1 MIERNSLYKIFLE
14 EAKELV
20 SSLEND
26 LLELEKNV
34 SDRQLIDQIFRSVH
48 TLKGSSGMVEY
59 SLLTSFSH
67 EMENVLSRI
76 RSGELKA
83 TGSLISLFLSA
94 TDILRQLIECEP
106 SESESALGAEV
117 RAGLENIRKFRG
129 MQKEPAETEMKSS
142 VSGQENFSE
151 KYIQINMK
159 FKPDIF
165 ISGTDPLMLLK
176 ELSSMGEFIK
186 VKCNPEA
193 IPSMNTF
200 RYDVL
205 YLSWEIILKT
215 EQPASTVENVFIF
228 VRENNTIV
236 FEDVSRRF
244 VEGIDLRYADK
255 KIGEI
260 LEDEGYVSGSDLQKV
275 VESQKKMGEIL
286 VESSSIDTNVV
297 NRVLS
302 SQQKSRD
309 ILTSQTI
316 RVDTNK
322 LDRLVNLVGE
332 LVIGIAGLN
341 QLILE
346 KYHKN
351 RELNDTAEHLDRI
364 SRNIQEQVM
373 KTRMVP
379 IEGTFSH
386 FQRTVRDTSRELNKR
401 INLFLVGSET
411 ELDKTLIEQIDAPLK
426 HLVRNSIDHGIGS
439 PEERI
444 AVGKPAEGSIWLRAY
459 QQEGKIIIEVEDDG
473 KGLDKKAILKK
484 AQEKGL
490 YKGGGELSEK
500 EIYNFIFIPGFS
512 TAKQVTE
519 ISGRGVGLDIVR
531 KNIENLRGSIELF
544 SEKGKGTLFR
554 IKLPLTLAII
564 EGMQVSVGH
573 ETITVPLFSIIEA
586 VRPENN
592 VVKTIEGKGELI
604 EFRGGFI
611 PLIRLYE
618 IFGFQTEVTDP
629 VSGLI
634 LILDGHNRKIAMM
647 VDDVL
652 GQQQVVIKS
661 LEKNYR
667 QIPGISGATV
677 LGDGRISLIL
687 DVYSLEKLAF
697 GQPEN
702 I

>member
-1 MIERNSLYKIFLE
+1 MIERDSLYKIFLE

-34 SDRQLIDQIFRSVH
+34 NDRQLIDQIFRSVH

-83 TGSLISLFLSA
+83 TGSLISLFLSS
-94 TDILRQLIECEP
+94 TDLLRQLIECEP
-106 SESESALGAEV
+106 SEAETLLGAEV
-117 RAGLENIRKFRG
+117 RSGLDNIRKFKG
-129 MQKEPAETEMKSS
+129 IQKEPVDAETKQTS
-142 VSGQENFSE
+142 SGQENFSE

-165 ISGTDPLMLLK
+165 ASGTDPLMLLK
-176 ELSSMGEFIK
+176 ELSSMGEFVK
-186 VKCNPEA
+186 VRCNPEA
-193 IPSMNTF
+193 IPAMNSF
-200 RYDVL
+200 RYEVL

-215 EQPASTVENVFIF
+215 DQPASTVENVFIF

-244 VEGIDLRYADK
+244 VEGVDLRYANK

-260 LEDEGYVSGSDLQKV
+260 LEEEGYVTGSDLQKV
-275 VESQKKMGEIL
+275 VDSQKRMGEIL
-286 VESSSIDTNVV
+286 VENSSIDTNIV
-297 NRVLS
+297 NKVLS
-302 SQQKSRD
+302 NQQKSRD

-332 LVIGIAGLN
+332 LVIGIAGIN
-341 QLILE
+341 QLIVE

-351 RELNDTAEHLDRI
+351 RELNDAAEHLDRI
-364 SRNIQEQVM
+364 SRSIQEQVM

-386 FQRTVRDTSRELNKR
+386 FQRIVRDTSRELNKR

-444 AVGKPAEGSIWLRAY
+444 AVGKPSEGSIWLRAY
-459 QQEGKIIIEVEDDG
+459 QQEGKIMIEVEDDG

-500 EIYNFIFIPGFS
+500 EIFNFIFIPGFS

-519 ISGRGVGLDIVR
+519 ISGRGVGLDVVR

-564 EGMQVSVGH
+564 EGMQVSVGI

-586 VRPENN
+586 VRPESNS
-592 VVKTIEGKGELI
+592 VKTIEGKGELI
-604 EFRGGFI
+604 EFRGGYV

-618 IFGFQTEVTDP
+618 IFGFKTEITDP
-629 VSGLI
+629 VNGLI

-647 VDDVL
+647 VDDVI

-667 QIPGISGATV
+667 QVPGISGATV